1 MYSIVTQKYI
11 TDQPWIKPLQQRLKE
26 LNQYKHEGYN
36 IAMYLYEYP
45 DNSTFRYRVY
55 NISQALELSLEWK
68 SVYFYKSE
76 LEIIKNYL
84 DKISILILARF
95 RWNFD
100 VQKIIDQAKEMS
112 IKIIFEVDDMI
123 YNIEYLPI
131 ITNTLSVNMSNEAD
145 YDYWFAYISRMNATA
160 KKCDAVLTTND
171 FLAEKMSKD
180 LAVKSYVISNFTNRV
195 QENISNAYYL
205 QKQEQC
211 SSGKF
216 VIGYFSGTPSH
227 INDFLV
233 VAPELK
239 KLLEKYQD
247 ITLRIVGFMTM
258 PDYMH
263 DLEQSGRIERLPL
276 VNYLDLQ
283 AEIAKVDVNIAPL
296 VNNDFSNC
304 KSELKF
310 FEASIV
316 GTVTCATPSYTFRN
330 AIIDGKNGYLCER
343 GEWFGRL
350 EELYKNRKHNNEEL
364 LSAAREYCIKM
375 YSYFNKT
382 TDIEETFQKILMDN

>member
-1 MYSIVTQKYI
+1 MYNIEPQKYI
-11 TDQPWIKPLQQRLKE
+11 TDQPWIKPLHQRLRE
-26 LNQYKHEGYN
+26 LNQYKYEGYN

-55 NISQALELSLEWK
+55 NMCQALELSLEWK
-68 SVYFYKSE
+68 GVYFYKSE
-76 LEIIKNYL
+76 LEVIKGYL
-84 DKISILILARF
+84 DKINILILARF
-95 RWNFD
+95 RWDFNI
-100 VQKIIDQAKEMS
+100 QKIIDQAREKG
-112 IKIIFEVDDMI
+112 IKTVFEVDDMI
-123 YNIEYLPI
+123 YSTEYLPI
-131 ITNTLSVNMSNEAD
+131 IANTLSVSMGNEAD
-145 YDYWFAYISRMNATA
+145 YDYWFAYISRMNETA
-160 KKCDAVLTTND
+160 KKCDAMLTTNS
-171 FLAEKMSKD
+171 FLADKMCKD
-180 LAVKSYVISNFTNRV
+180 LGVKAYVISNFTNRI
-195 QENISNAYYL
+195 QESISNAYYM

-211 SSGKF
+211 SSEKF

-247 ITLRIVGFMTM
+247 IVLRIVGFMTL
-258 PDYMH
+258 PDYLH
-263 DLEQSGRIERLPL
+263 DLEESGRIERLAL

-283 AEIAKVDVNIAPL
+283 KEIAKVDVNIAPL

-330 AIIDGKNGYLCER
+330 AITDERTGYLCER
-343 GEWFGRL
+343 GKWYDRL
-350 EELYKNRKHNNEEL
+350 EELYENRKHNNEEMV
-364 LSAAREYCIKM
+364 SAAREYCKKT
-375 YSYFNKT
+375 YSYCNKT
-382 TDIEETFQKILMDN
+382 ADIEKVFDEMLIVG